1 MATETASKFYALFQT
16 ARASRN
22 KNLPLEILSE
32 RRGHPV
38 VNIAEKRDRCI
49 LLRCRCIMVNII
61 FAFSATTYGCYIQL
75 IARSSKPFAEDMP
88 WNNIKPCCGE
98 RGVFNKTFTV
108 VLLTNFL
115 SWWQISKA
123 NKNNL

>member
-1 MATETASKFYALFQT
+1 MLFFKQL
-16 ARASRN
+16 APVVIKPAFGNSF
-22 KNLPLEILSE
+22 PA

-98 RGVFNKTFTV
+98 RGVLIKLLRV
-108 VLLTNFL
+108 VLLTEF
-115 SWWQISKA
+115 SFMVADFKS
-123 NKNNL
+123 